1 MKVFGLIL
9 VLIFNPVVCIGT
21 GHRGVVT
28 NLGSVSDRI
37 LSEGINF
44 VTPIMVEMER
54 IKKWN
59 GKYPDTYLGN
69 GLNTLF
75 QLK

>member
-1 MKVFGLIL
+1 MEQVLVFLKKHWMKVFGLIL

-37 LSEGINF
+37 LSEGIN
-44 VTPIMVEMER
+44 R
-54 IKKWN
+54 S
-59 GKYPDTYLGN
+59 LR
-69 GLNTLF
+69 
-75 QLK
+75 